1 MSIEIKKIYLENY
14 KLFTLKELTFSNNL
28 CVFDGPNGYGKT
40 SIFDAIEFLIT
51 GSISRI
57 QESEVIAA
65 NLSYSKNCLAN
76 DADKDIRI
84 KAEFKDNVSD
94 RNLVIALCIP
104 ASTGAGKQNNPKSIE
119 QQTQSYIL
127 PTYDIPSEIWNE
139 HLVSADAITSKRKE
153 FFGEQNIALFKILH
167 YIHQEDRLAYFKK
180 SESERGKT
188 ITDLFGIEHEVS
200 KLKKLND
207 AQLQLS
213 KKLKNLKDQIKGIES
228 EIKSLPQSTNNLIDY
243 ESLTNGTAPW
253 DNEHLGFQGPQ
264 SKTLFEQFKGQI
276 NDTIAFV
283 NNKQWYFISVAIRQF
298 EKIESSERK
307 AAIYGWFLKQ
317 SSDTALDDIRKRS
330 ETLNYL
336 TDQSELISND
346 QFINVDWK
354 KICTILDSEDA
365 LETIVGF
372 VDDLKRAQQN
382 QTNLGKL
389 ATSFYQARETL
400 AKKKESLDPLN
411 DGMCP
416 YCGYRWDSDKLLQE
430 QFAATKPILENL
442 LGGGNAMFDQALE
455 RCRKYY
461 ADVFKER
468 IEARIAYI
476 TNDHGVQ
483 LLAAFKDFKDFKL
496 SVENCEPILKH
507 LQTSEDTINF
517 DIANIDLIESAIAEI
532 KESIPSN
539 YDALAIEHGFDKI
552 YKECFSNDIC
562 LDSITVEKLKNKAK
576 YVENQYYASFDQV
589 RQKLDLMKQQC
600 NKLEPL
606 QTQMK
611 TYHAAL
617 KKSIDSYQ
625 KLVIKQ
631 IEIPFFLYCSRLLQS
646 YQGGQGVLIDSKDS
660 KIRFTAPG
668 GEHDILYTM
677 SSGQLSA
684 VLLAFSLVLNKIYSG
699 NNFKTL
705 FIDDPIQCMDDINM
719 ISFVELLRREF
730 ADSQIVLSTHEDT
743 FANYIKY
750 KFSKYNIR
758 SQSITLKTDAQ

>member
-1 MSIEIKKIYLENY
+1 MSIEIKRIYLENY
-14 KLFTLKELTFSNNL
+14 KLFTLKELSFSDKL

-76 DADKDIRI
+76 AADKAIRI
-84 KAEFKDNVSD
+84 KAEFKDNASD
-94 RNLVIALCIP
+94 RNFVIALCMP
-104 ASTGAGKQNNPKSIE
+104 ASTGVGKQNNPKSIE
-119 QQTQSYIL
+119 QQTLSYIL
-127 PTYDIPSEIWNE
+127 PTYDLPSESWDKY
-139 HLVSADAITSKRKE
+139 LVSADEITFKRKE
-153 FFGEQNIALFKILH
+153 FFGEQNITLFKILH

-188 ITDLFGIEHEVS
+188 ITDLFGIEDEVS
-200 KLKKLND
+200 KLKKIND

-213 KKLKNLKDQIKGIES
+213 KKLKNLKVQIEDS
-228 EIKSLPQSTNNLIDY
+228 ENEIKSLPISTNNRIAY
-243 ESLTNGTAPW
+243 ESLTNGIAPW
-253 DNEHLGFQGPQ
+253 DNENLGFQGPQ

-283 NNKQWYFISVAIRQF
+283 DNKQWYFISVALRQF
-298 EKIESSERK
+298 EKIESSKRK
-307 AAIYGWFLKQ
+307 AAIQGWFIKQ
-317 SSDTALDDIRKRS
+317 SSNTALDDIRKRS
-330 ETLNYL
+330 ETLTYL
-336 TDQSELISND
+336 TGQSELISND

-354 KICTILDSEDA
+354 KICSILDSENA
-365 LETIVGF
+365 LETIVGY
-372 VDDLKRAQQN
+372 VGDLKCAQQN

-389 ATSFYQARETL
+389 ATTFYQARETL
-400 AKKKESLDPLN
+400 DKKKKSIDFLN

-416 YCGYRWDSDKLLQE
+416 YCGYHWDSDKLLQE

-442 LGGGNAMFDQALE
+442 LGGENAMFDQALK

-461 ADVFKER
+461 ADVFKEK
-468 IEARIAYI
+468 IETCITCIA
-476 TNDHGVQ
+476 NDRNVQ
-483 LLAAFKDFKDFKL
+483 LLASFNGFKDFKL

-507 LQTSEDTINF
+507 LQISEDLVKF
-517 DIANIDLIESAIAEI
+517 DNTNIDLIESAIAKV
-532 KESIPSN
+532 KESIPSS

-552 YKECFSNDIC
+552 YKEYFSNDAC
-562 LDSITVEKLKNKAK
+562 FDSITIEKLKDKKK
-576 YVENQYYASFDQV
+576 YVENQYYASFDKA
-589 RQKLDLMKQQC
+589 RQNLDFMKKQC
-600 NKLEPL
+600 DKLESI
-606 QTQMK
+606 QKQMK
-611 TYHAAL
+611 TYHSAL

-625 KLVIKQ
+625 QLVIKQ

-719 ISFVELLRREF
+719 ISFVELLIKEF
-730 ADSQIVLSTHEDT
+730 PKSQIILSTHEDT
-743 FANYIKY
+743 FSNYIKY
-750 KFSKYNIR
+750 KFSKYNIK
-758 SQSITLKTDAQ
+758 SQSITLKNDI